1 MIADVFSDEKKRE
14 EKSERARVRSS
25 VTHERKKKMYMKR
38 FHKGAV
44 RENCYSLRVYNIN
57 VRSNNVSSSTNGPT
71 DCETVVKALRDT
83 ANVSEK

>member
-1 MIADVFSDEKKRE
+1 MIADVFSDEKNRE

-44 RENCYSLRVYNIN
+44 RELLQFARVQYK
-57 VRSNNVSSSTNGPT
+57 R
-71 DCETVVKALRDT
+71 E
-83 ANVSEK
+83 E